1 VLTKQRNTSLFRRI
15 NMSEKGSINREEKLS
30 GEKIAIR
37 HPIFL
42 WFENVWYHYK
52 WTIIVVAFFLFVAI
66 VCFAQCATTPH
77 KDIYVTFAGSHTMV
91 GEEQSAIER
100 VFAELSKKAFEG
112 DAPAVGITSY
122 PFYTEGELRALY
134 TDPETGDFDGAA
146 FNMAKGQNTNRLKE
160 LSTYMGT
167 GECSIWLVNTS
178 VYEAQHMSEK
188 LAVPLT
194 DTFGTKPA
202 GAYDDYAIRLGDT
215 AIYQYYEALQ
225 VLPADTLIVFTRG
238 YFMGASSNK
247 ETYEQF
253 KTLYKAI
260 IEFQAP

>member
-1 VLTKQRNTSLFRRI
+1 
-15 NMSEKGSINREEKLS
+15 MSQEREEKLS
-30 GEKIAIR
+30 GEGIAIR
-37 HPIFL
+37 HPIFS
-42 WFENVWYHYK
+42 WFENIWYHYK

-77 KDIYVTFAGSHTMV
+77 KDIYITFGGSYTMT
-91 GEEQSAIER
+91 GEEKTAVER
-100 VFAELSKKAFEG
+100 VFADLAKSAYG
-112 DAPAVGITSY
+112 DDAPAVGITDY
-122 PFYTEGELRALY
+122 PFYTEAELRALY

-146 FNMAKGQNTNRLKE
+146 FNMAKGQNTNRLDE
-160 LSTYMGT
+160 LSSYMMT

-188 LAVPLT
+188 LAVPLV
-194 DTFGTKPA
+194 DTFGKTPA
-202 GAYDDYAIRLGDT
+202 GAYDEYAIRLGDT

-225 VLPADTLIVFTRG
+225 VLPADTLIVFTRS

-253 KTLYKAI
+253 KTIYKAI
-260 IEFQAP
+260 VEFQAP

>member
-1 VLTKQRNTSLFRRI
+1 MSQREPI
-15 NMSEKGSINREEKLS
+15 EREEKLL

-37 HPIFL
+37 RPIFL

-100 VFAELSKKAFEG
+100 VFAELSKKAFNG

-146 FNMAKGQNTNRLKE
+146 FNMAKGQNINRLKE

-178 VYEAQHMSEK
+178 VYEAQHMAEK

-194 DTFGTKPA
+194 ETFGTKPS

-225 VLPADTLIVFTRG
+225 VLPADTLIVLTRP

-253 KTLYKAI
+253 KTLYRAI